1 VSIAQSGIDDMEGP
15 VALLEPLDDEWNE
28 EFFRLL
34 WTIHEGGHVAVL
46 VELLA
51 GKPNGAQRCG
61 HRAGSVPGG
70 HRLLEDDTTLTLP
83 PLASVV

>member
-1 VSIAQSGIDDMEGP
+1 
-15 VALLEPLDDEWNE
+15 
-28 EFFRLL
+28 
-34 WTIHEGGHVAVL
+34 VAVL

-51 GKPNGAQRCG
+51 GEPNGAQRCG